1 MTADLKSIVDRF
13 AAEGYLALAPDLY
26 GRGMKI
32 RCVISTIRGHFSG
45 IGPAYDDIAAAR
57 DHILANPQC
66 TGKIAIA
73 GFCMGAGFAL
83 VVAPRGQFDAAA
95 SAYGMNPSH
104 VVGLE
109 QSCPVVASYGARDRI
124 VKSGDAPA
132 LEAALTRGGV
142 PHDIK
147 VYPGVG
153 HAFMNNMGLP
163 APLKFVE
170 KFAGMAH
177 SEPESEDSWH
187 RIFTFF
193 AEHLG

>member
-32 RCVISTIRGHFSG
+32 RCVISTIRAHFSG
-45 IGPAYDDIAAAR
+45 TGPAYDDIAAAR
-57 DHILANPQC
+57 DHVLANPRC

-83 VVAPRGQFDAAA
+83 VVAPRRQFDAAA

-104 VVGLE
+104 VAGLE
-109 QSCPVVASYGARDRI
+109 QSCPVVASYGTRDRI

-132 LEAALTRGGV
+132 LKAALTQGGV

-170 KFAGMAH
+170 KIAGMAH

>member
-1 MTADLKSIVDRF
+1 MTTDLKSIVDRF

-32 RCVISTIRGHFSG
+32 RCIISTIRAHFSG
-45 IGPAYDDIAAAR
+45 AGAAYDDIAAAR
-57 DHILANPQC
+57 DHVLADPRC

-95 SAYGMNPSH
+95 SAYGMNPSQID
-104 VVGLE
+104 GLE
-109 QSCPVVASYGARDRI
+109 RACPVVASYGSKDRI

-132 LEAALTRGGV
+132 LKTALARGGV

-147 VYPGVG
+147 VYPDVG

-163 APLKFVE
+163 APFKFVE
-170 KFAGMAH
+170 KFAGLAH
-177 SEPESEDSWH
+177 AEPESEDSWR

-193 AEHLG
+193 AEHLR